1 MQEGLWITYLAGI
14 KGGFILIPAAGI
26 LSANDLVYRFRK
38 ARPNVIITDRENLSK
53 MEQAL
58 SEYEGEVGVKLLLDG
73 GHTGCSSF
81 DLIESE
87 SPDAVAASVSI
98 E

>member
-1 MQEGLWITYLAGI
+1 
-14 KGGFILIPAAGI
+14 
-26 LSANDLVYRFRK
+26 VYRFRK

>member
-1 MQEGLWITYLAGI
+1 M
-14 KGGFILIPAAGI
+14 
-26 LSANDLVYRFRK
+26 
-38 ARPNVIITDRENLSK
+38 IITDRENLSK

>member
-1 MQEGLWITYLAGI
+1 M
-14 KGGFILIPAAGI
+14 
-26 LSANDLVYRFRK
+26 
-38 ARPNVIITDRENLSK
+38 IITDRENLSK

-58 SEYEGEVGVKLLLDG
+58 SQYEGEIGVKLLLDG
-73 GHTGCSSF
+73 GQAGWSSF

>member
-1 MQEGLWITYLAGI
+1 
-14 KGGFILIPAAGI
+14 
-26 LSANDLVYRFRK
+26 
-38 ARPNVIITDRENLSK
+38 VIITEREYLSK

-58 SEYEGEVGVKLLLDG
+58 SQYEGEIGVKLLLDG
-73 GHTGCSSF
+73 WHAGCSSF